1 MSTNCA
7 STAQNCWDSCCDI
20 SGFCPASSADC
31 YYYYSTTASTG
42 LSTGAIAGIAVGIVI
57 FIVIIALSS
66 YCRRKRIQE
75 RMMRQ
80 RMMMSNMGA
89 PNMMAANM
97 MTPGMMAP
105 MMPMNPIGP
114 SYNPMTQQPPM
125 NPLMPNPVMGQP
137 MMFWNIINVVHVL
150 P

>member
-1 MSTNCA
+1 MSA
-7 STAQNCWDSCCDI
+7 SCSNTAQNCWDNCCDI
-20 SGFCPASSADC
+20 YGLCPSSSADC
-31 YYYYSTTASTG
+31 YYYYYSTSTSTG
-42 LSTGAIAGIAVGIVI
+42 LSTGAIAGIAVGVVI

-80 RMMMSNMGA
+80 RMMMQNMT

-97 MTPGMMAP
+97 MTPGMVQP
-105 MMPMNPIGP
+105 MMPINPIGP

-125 NPLMPNPVMGQP
+125 NPLMPNPSC
-137 MMFWNIINVVHVL
+137 N
-150 P
+150 